1 MGFPALLFASKCAPT
16 AGMTPL
22 CIRRHQSQT
31 NNGLPFELP
40 RELLLDKV
48 GIDESW
54 RHVIALR
61 SRHIDLL
68 LTVKLS
74 HRIKA
79 P

>member
-31 NNGLPFELP
+31 NKGLPFELS

-48 GIDESW
+48 GIDKSW
-54 RHVIALR
+54 RYVIALQNQ
-61 SRHIDLL
+61 HIDLL
-68 LTVKLS
+68 LSVKLL

-79 P
+79 S